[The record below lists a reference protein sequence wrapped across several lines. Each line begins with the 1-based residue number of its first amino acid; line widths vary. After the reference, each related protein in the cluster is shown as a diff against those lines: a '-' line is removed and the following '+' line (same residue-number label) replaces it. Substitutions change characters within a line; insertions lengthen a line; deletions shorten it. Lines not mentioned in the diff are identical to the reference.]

1 MKLFAVL
8 LLASWVSTSLAVL
21 KEPEDEVDM
30 EAHPTAASAQ
40 FIISNPRVSKKDL
53 SKEAS
58 ISSEELVS
66 EEDAVIRS
74 ARTPRKS
81 NLQLPDPMPQ
91 EQSFRNSALQ
101 SEETTG
107 FTPRAATTSEGKLAK
122 LSHKIGKNLEN
133 TVKETMNY
141 LKSLLPQAS
150 EVMRP

>member
-74 ARTPRKS
+74 
-81 NLQLPDPMPQ
+81 LPDPMPQ

>member
-1 MKLFAVL
+1 
-8 LLASWVSTSLAVL
+8 
-21 KEPEDEVDM
+21 
-30 EAHPTAASAQ
+30 
-40 FIISNPRVSKKDL
+40 
-53 SKEAS
+53 
-58 ISSEELVS
+58 
-66 EEDAVIRS
+66 
-74 ARTPRKS
+74 
-81 NLQLPDPMPQ
+81 MPQ

-107 FTPRAATTSEGKLAK
+107 FTPRAGRSQERGEEAGKTGSHKKSGLEQKGEQLGLEREKEQQGEQELKANQRICWLSLPAQWKVLAGVWGGGVGLPCPCLFQYSPATTSEGKLAK